1 MDEIIEDDIEECLD
15 CYDPENR
22 TFPQIARR
30 ISAGGELTKVE
41 VLQILNWKMRHLKT
55 SNAATISA
63 NHMTMINGAIMR
75 ACKENGG
82 STALELLDR
91 IPGVGLAAGTALLSV
106 CHPEEFTALDWR
118 VVEVLH
124 LFPSRK
130 VQDQEKS
137 ARTTYWTVN
146 DYLGV

>member
-75 ACKENGG
+75 ACKENGLPTIL
-82 STALELLDR
+82 STS
-91 IPGVGLAAGTALLSV
+91 GG
-106 CHPEEFTALDWR
+106 R
-118 VVEVLH
+118 VVPFGSH
-124 LFPSRK
+124 
-130 VQDQEKS
+130 
-137 ARTTYWTVN
+137 
-146 DYLGV
+146 GVS